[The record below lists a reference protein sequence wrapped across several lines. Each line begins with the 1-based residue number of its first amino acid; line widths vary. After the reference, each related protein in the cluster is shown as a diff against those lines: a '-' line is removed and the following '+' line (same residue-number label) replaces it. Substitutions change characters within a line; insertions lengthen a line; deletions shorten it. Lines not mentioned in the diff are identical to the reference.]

1 MSVTFDV
8 YRRAQGGQR
17 ELVCITQSAH
27 KAREVRDG
35 APGEMLVLMHD
46 DAAVQGQPLRE
57 RPGQG
62 HAVNDGI
69 EGDYL
74 I

>member
-8 YRRAQGGQR
+8 YRMDQSGQR
-17 ELVCITQSAH
+17 ELVRTTQSARE
-27 KAREVRDG
+27 AREVRDG
-35 APGEMLVLMHD
+35 EPGEMLVFVHD
-46 DAAVQGQPLRE
+46 DAAVQDRPLRE
-57 RPGQG
+57 RSVEG

-69 EGDYL
+69 DGDYL